1 MKRLLAVLVL
11 LALCAPA
18 FAAEVELAWDA
29 APNPLW
35 GTRIYIG
42 TAAGSYTASYDAGAG
57 SVIATVKNL
66 EPGKTYYFAAR
77 HYFSG
82 AQSGL
87 SNEVSAA
94 IPLPDEYDIFP
105 ELPPVADEVE
115 RDAVRT
121 YQITIRRVGE

>member
-1 MKRLLAVLVL
+1 MKRLLVVLVL

-18 FAAEVELAWDA
+18 FAAEVDLAWDA
-29 APNPLW
+29 APNPAW
-35 GTRIYIG
+35 GTRLYIG
-42 TAAGSYTASYDAGAG
+42 TAAGSYTASHDAGAG
-57 SVIATVKNL
+57 AAVATIKNL

-87 SNEVSAA
+87 SNEVSVA

-105 ELPPVADEVE
+105 ELLPSADETE

-121 YQITIRRVGE
+121 HQITIRRVGE